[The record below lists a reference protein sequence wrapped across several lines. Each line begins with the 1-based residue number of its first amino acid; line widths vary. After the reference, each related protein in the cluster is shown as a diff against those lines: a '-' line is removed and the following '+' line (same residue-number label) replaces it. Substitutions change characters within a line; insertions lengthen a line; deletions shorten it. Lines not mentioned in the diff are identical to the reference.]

1 MGLHSPSLL
10 AQEVV
15 VVRHSHLVELTQA
28 TVNLLLFQVVEYQ
41 LVQRLAAAV
50 AVTEILRAHPVGP
63 VAAAVL
69 QEPVDLEVK
78 VTPEALA

>member
-41 LVQRLAAAV
+41 LLQRLAAAV

>member
-1 MGLHSPSLL
+1 MGLHFLSQLV
-10 AQEVV
+10 QVV
-15 VVRHSHLVELTQA
+15 QVVPRRALVELTQA

-41 LVQRLAAAV
+41 LLQRLAAAV

>member
-1 MGLHSPSLL
+1 
-10 AQEVV
+10 
-15 VVRHSHLVELTQA
+15 VELTQA